1 MMRRPI
7 ALGGTLFHTA
17 NHLFL
22 LLLSAVCVLPIVHV
36 LAVSL
41 SSQTAVSAGD
51 VLFWPVQFTFQSFDF
66 VVHKPE
72 FFRAM
77 FVTLQRVALGLS
89 LNMLLTMLV
98 AYPLSK
104 SVAQFRLRTVYAW
117 FFVATML
124 FHGGLI
130 PMFLTVKYTGIMDT
144 IWSLVLPGAVPVFN
158 VVLLLN
164 FFRNLPKALEEAAT
178 VDGASAWRCLWS
190 VYIPL
195 SLPALA
201 TISLF
206 TVVGHWNAWFDGL
219 IYMNSLDHY
228 PLSSYLQTVI
238 IQQDLSRSA
247 VTQDEI
253 ELYMNVS
260 AKTIKS
266 AQTFVGMLP
275 ILLVY
280 PFLQKYFVKGIV
292 MGSVKE

>member
-1 MMRRPI
+1 MKRPF
-7 ALGGTLFHTA
+7 ALGGTLFRTA

-22 LLLSAVCVLPIVHV
+22 VLLSLACVLPIVHV

-41 SSQTAVSAGD
+41 SAQTAVSAGE
-51 VLFWPVQFTFQSFDF
+51 VLFRPVDFTVQSFDF

-72 FFRAM
+72 FFVAM
-77 FVTLQRVALGLS
+77 SVTLKRVALGLS

-104 SVAQFRLRTVYAW
+104 RVGQFKLRTGYAW

-130 PMFLTVKYTGIMDT
+130 PTFLTVKYTGIMDSV
-144 IWSLVLPGAVPVFN
+144 WSLVLPGAVPVFN

-164 FFRNLPKALEEAAT
+164 FFRNLPHALEEAAI
-178 VDGASAWRCLWS
+178 VDGAGVWTCLWRIY
-190 VYIPL
+190 VPL

-219 IYMNSLDHY
+219 IYMNSLNHY

-280 PFLQKYFVKGIV
+280 PFLQRYFVKGIV